1 MDFLKD
7 LAQIQQ
13 TIILEKLSDH
23 LLTSETD
30 KKEFID
36 KYNKPNYQLIKVSN
50 TKMAIR
56 KRVKIDDII
65 SDL

>member
-7 LAQIQQ
+7 LIQIQQ
-13 TIILEKLSDH
+13 TIILEKLSDK
-23 LLTSETD
+23 LLSSETD

-65 SDL
+65 SEL